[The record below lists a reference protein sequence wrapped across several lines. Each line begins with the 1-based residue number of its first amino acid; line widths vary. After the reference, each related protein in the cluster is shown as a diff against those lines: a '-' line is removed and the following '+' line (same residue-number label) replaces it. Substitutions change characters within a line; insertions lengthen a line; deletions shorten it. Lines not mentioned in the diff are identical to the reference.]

1 MQLAKKLPDVSSS
14 RLYTFDM
21 DFWDLLFNTF
31 WIVMNKLE
39 NIQLSYPVEFSETK
53 SLLYKTIPNLL
64 IYVNK
69 TLFALKGSTLKK
81 YVKSLR

>member
-1 MQLAKKLPDVSSS
+1 
-14 RLYTFDM
+14 
-21 DFWDLLFNTF
+21 
-31 WIVMNKLE
+31 MNKLE